1 MENLELVKYK
11 QMEQV
16 ELAKKGDK
24 EAFTKLV
31 EEVKIKLYK
40 TRNIYFKK

>member
-1 MENLELVKYK
+1 MENLELAKYR
-11 QMEQV
+11 QMEQI

-24 EAFTKLV
+24 EAFTKLI

-40 TRNIYFKK
+40 TRNINFKK